1 MRALMALAIAL
12 APALARACAVCGAGD
27 DDPAQGAYLTMTLII
42 SGLPLLMLGGL
53 IGYVVVKSRTAG
65 RTPAPSV
72 GEAPR
77 TP

>member
-1 MRALMALAIAL
+1 MRALTALAVAL

-27 DDPAQGAYLTMTLII
+27 DDPARGAYLTMTLII
-42 SGLPLLMLGGL
+42 SGLPVLMLGGV
-53 IGYVVVKSRTAG
+53 IGYVALKSRAARRDG
-65 RTPAPSV
+65 APPA